1 MKRIFLVNDPN
12 DYLALVNKNY
22 KLSNNY
28 IPNDLEII
36 NKKYSY
42 KTKYLRK
49 KARISFE
56 NMAKEIEKIG
66 LKIVLVS
73 AYRNYE
79 YQDRLFKK
87 YVKDKGLEYAS
98 MCSAQAG
105 HSEHQLGLAIDI
117 ADKTLDYDSFAE
129 TKEFNWIKANAYKYG
144 FILRYPKDKVNITKY
159 KYEPWHYRYVGNIAK
174 YLYENNLTLEEYKK
188 TNPFLN

>member
-56 NMAKEIEKIG
+56 NMAKEVEKIG